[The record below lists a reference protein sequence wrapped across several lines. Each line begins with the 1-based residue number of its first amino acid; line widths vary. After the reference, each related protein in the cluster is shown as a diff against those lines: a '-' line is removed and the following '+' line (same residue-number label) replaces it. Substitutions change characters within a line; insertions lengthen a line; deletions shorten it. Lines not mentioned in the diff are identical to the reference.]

1 MAKIIGIKEFKAKG
15 QSVDVKLLVGDTI
28 VSMIIDL
35 KKHSQL
41 AKNINALAAMIIDV
55 AQKILEE

>member
-35 KKHSQL
+35 KKHPQL
-41 AKNINALAAMIIDV
+41 AKNINALAAMVIDV